1 MTIKLIIENKNTEA
15 VDVNIYRSDT
25 EIDRTALP
33 TPVGTISQTTD
44 NPIEWVDDT
53 AAQHASY
60 YYVIE
65 TIGAEDQSI
74 SRNHQLQ
81 MAQTRGAGGNL
92 LKYGDKKLGFFD
104 SINADSLL
112 NANALFAQL
121 GLTEG
126 TANAFTFWFKF
137 AHNNVVK
144 YVPNA
149 PAGYN
154 VSYADLAAAGAVD
167 GTKTF
172 TINGNVYKLQLM
184 EGYDGTNLPPEGGD
198 MDDETHK
205 SMTNEFNDLVHPMVR
220 PIPLSQRVPN
230 SLQLDPSSIF
240 TADHFNVLIKETD
253 GEGLCGARGA
263 VATDRTCVT
272 TTHQIA
278 TDDATTTIWWPV
290 LVLDEGGDSEP
301 VVESTFIDAEDG
313 SELNTED
320 GDSLTTE

>member
-25 EIDRTALP
+25 EIDRAALP
-33 TPVGTISQTTD
+33 EPVGTISQTTD

-53 AAQHASY
+53 AAQHATY

-81 MAQTRGAGGNL
+81 MAQTRGVGGNL
-92 LKYGDKKLGFFD
+92 LKQGDKKLGFFD
-104 SINADSLL
+104 SVNADTLL
-112 NANALFAQL
+112 NSNALFSQT
-121 GLTEG
+121 GLTTG
-126 TANAFTFWFKF
+126 TANAFTSWFKF

-144 YVPNA
+144 YVPDS

-154 VSYADLAAAGAVD
+154 VTYEELAAAGAVD

-172 TINGNVYKLQLM
+172 TINNNVYKLQLM

-198 MDDETHK
+198 MDDEAHK
-205 SMTNEFNDLVHPMVR
+205 SMTNEFNDLIHPMVR

-230 SLQLDPSSIF
+230 TSQLDPSTIF
-240 TADHFNVLIKETD
+240 IEAHYNVLIKETD

-263 VATDRTCVT
+263 VANDRTCVT

-278 TDDATTTIWWPV
+278 TDDATTTIWWPMLV
-290 LVLDEGGDSEP
+290 LVEDGETP
-301 VVESTFIDAEDG
+301 VVQSETISTEDG
-313 SELNTED
+313 ST
-320 GDSLTTE
+320 LTTEDNNELSAE